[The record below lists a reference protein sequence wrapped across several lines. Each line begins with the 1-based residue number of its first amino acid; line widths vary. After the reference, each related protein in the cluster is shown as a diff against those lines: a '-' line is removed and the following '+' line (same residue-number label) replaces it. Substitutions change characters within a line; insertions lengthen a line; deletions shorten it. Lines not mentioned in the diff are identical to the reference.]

1 MHKPSLISLEHLMA
15 EWPEVFDSF
24 YKNFLLIEY
33 LMSIRLEFKNGSLW
47 EIDIDRYNL
56 QSTSTAE
63 KIKSIV
69 KEYKTEIVRLDFSI
83 DIDKLKKDTT
93 LMI

>member
-1 MHKPSLISLEHLMA
+1 
-15 EWPEVFDSF
+15 
-24 YKNFLLIEY
+24 
-33 LMSIRLEFKNGSLW
+33 MSIRLEFKNGSLW